1 MIHSDAALLRH
12 RPLTRCLPTTPS
24 PPLQVAECKFLHN
37 RLVDVVNFMENIAVK
52 DGVEK
57 VQGRG

>member
-1 MIHSDAALLRH
+1 MN
-12 RPLTRCLPTTPS
+12 PLYLSP

-57 VQGRG
+57 VRGRGCEGRWRG